1 VEETKAIQTVVIQFV
16 FQESQIVREI
26 VDQQTW
32 EYDPE
37 AERWYLLSPL
47 PKFE

>member
-37 AERWYLLSPL
+37 VERWYLLSPL
-47 PKFE
+47 PRFE